1 MARYNVPPLTAVE
14 GRAFLWDYLIN
25 HQAIDKAQALA
36 NVDELEFLGF
46 CVQHLARSHAQLLQD
61 LFVLHRTGSRRN
73 GFFVEFGAT
82 NGVDLSN
89 TCLLER
95 AYGWQGIL
103 AEPFPVWHGALAAN
117 RKVAVDHRCVWTASG
132 EMLSFVASP
141 APELAGLR
149 ACADS
154 DTHVE
159 RRMAGSHEIEVE
171 TVSLLDL
178 LEQHGAPRDIDYLSV
193 DTEGSEL
200 DILSAFDF
208 SRYRIR
214 IVSVEHNYMD
224 ATREGIRQVLEA
236 YGYRREFEQFS
247 NWDDWYVRPDLF

>member
-1 MARYNVPPLTAVE
+1 VSRYHVPPLTAPE

-25 HQAIDKAQALA
+25 HVALDKADARA
-36 NVDELEFLGF
+36 NGGELDFLGF
-46 CVQHLARSHAQLLQD
+46 CVRHFARSHAQLLQD
-61 LFVLHRTGSRRN
+61 LFVLYRTGCRRD

-95 AYGWQGIL
+95 EYGWKGIL
-103 AEPFPVWHGALAAN
+103 AEPFPVWHPALAAN
-117 RKVAVDHRCVWTASG
+117 RTVTIDHRCVWSESAG
-132 EMLSFVASP
+132 RLSFVASF

-149 ACADS
+149 ACADG
-154 DTHVE
+154 DTHTE
-159 RRMAGSHEIEVE
+159 RRMSGAEEIEVE

-200 DILSAFDF
+200 DILAAFDF
-208 SRYRIR
+208 SRYRVR

-224 ATREGIRQVLEA
+224 TTREGIRQVLEA
-236 YGYRREFEQFS
+236 NGYRREFEQFS